1 MANSGA
7 ARRRALKRAGVWGA
21 LVAVSAVSLAGCS
34 AIQPNRLAGAEP
46 LERVVGPNDPVK
58 PGGGRY
64 QVGKAYSIGGQ
75 TYVPREDPHLDEVG
89 MASWYGGAY
98 HHGTRTSNGEVVDR
112 TAITAAHRTMPLPSY
127 ARVTSLATGRS
138 IIVRINDRG
147 PFARGRIID
156 LSEKTA
162 ELLDIKGRGV
172 SKIRVQYVGKAGLA
186 GSDQKTL
193 MASLRGPGIAPGAD
207 DRTLVAAADLGVGP
221 RRNALPQG
229 GTQLASASPT
239 APVTPANVLAP
250 ARPSLPSSARALVG
264 TSDPTAFELA
274 GVGVGKSREMI
285 AAMPK
290 PATTVAEVIEAEMPG
305 ASGAPMAL
313 VPVSAPATP
322 PGWQVGPAGVD
333 ARSSF
338 VAERHAAAHHA
349 AATMARFGGG
359 ESPELVD

>member
-7 ARRRALKRAGVWGA
+7 ARRRAFTRAGVWGA
-21 LVAVSAVSLAGCS
+21 LVAVSAISLAGCS

-46 LERVVGPNDPVK
+46 LERVVGPNDPVP

-112 TAITAAHRTMPLPSY
+112 TGISAAHRTMPLPSY

-138 IIVRINDRG
+138 IIVRVNDRG
-147 PFARGRIID
+147 PFARGRIVD

-172 SKIRVQYVGKAGLA
+172 SKVRIQYVGKAGLG
-186 GSDQKTL
+186 GSDQKML
-193 MASLRGPGIAPGAD
+193 MASLRGPGLAPGSD
-207 DRTLVAAADLGVGP
+207 DRTLIAAADIGVGP

-229 GTQLASASPT
+229 GTQIASASPT

-250 ARPSLPSSARALVG
+250 ARPNLPSSARALVA

-274 GVGVGKSREMI
+274 GVGVGKSREML
-285 AAMPK
+285 AARSK
-290 PATTVAEVIEAEMPG
+290 PASTVAEVIEAEMPG

-313 VPVSAPATP
+313 VPVAAPATP
-322 PGWQVGPAGVD
+322 PGWQVGPAGVE
-333 ARSSF
+333 ARNSF
-338 VAERHAAAHHA
+338 AAERRIDAAFAS
-349 AATMARFGGG
+349 FGQGQAM
-359 ESPELVD
+359 SALVD